1 MLYEYFNTAEMQFS
15 YLQGYVEEPKIK
27 ADGFS
32 LLEISDQRPDLRR
45 KKKFTASETQKEDK
59 CI

>member
-45 KKKFTASETQKEDK
+45 KKKFTASET
-59 CI
+59 